1 MRKKKSSFMRQS
13 MYILAGVCLFIL
25 VSYILN
31 YFVIQNLYK
40 KESIKLRVELFDEFV
55 READNAQ
62 NDIERILISAGSN
75 AAVLDY
81 MKSDNLADRW
91 DRLSQINQISATL
104 LELDSNIVAV
114 CMYDEDNNL
123 IAMNGSKYAKIPE
136 SMWKENE
143 LFSNK
148 VAVSDD
154 DGIYYYAMSP
164 VLERRKDGYHQ
175 VGSIALLIRNNSI
188 QNICDFAISN
198 YQKDGVY
205 FAIQDRTGKAVAQSG
220 KSEVYETYLQSDE
233 KKEKYLYFEEQLDMS
248 DWKVLFLTNKDTYM
262 SYMKYAQTINLITY
276 AVTILA
282 QIWMCYMMY
291 SHVMVPLNKQ
301 IHFVSNYTKDMSRR
315 IEIND
320 NYEFGE
326 LEAELNEMLDGIE
339 RLNREILAEKERNQ
353 QLEYEK
359 KQTEIV
365 AYKNQ
370 INPHFLHNTLEC
382 IRGMALYKGEREIA
396 KLAAAMSRMFQYNIR
411 GGEIVTVKQML
422 RSIEDY
428 SVIIEY
434 RFMGKTQMKISAD
447 TSVEE
452 CQIPKMLIQPLVEN
466 AVRHGTQQRIDGG
479 KIELLVC
486 DNGDTMKIIVHDTG
500 IGMSPEVIKK
510 QRDKFEMYRH
520 ESGNHIPNK
529 EIGIANVARRLWLF
543 YQDDY
548 EVQIES
554 QENVGT
560 TFVLIVPKMLQA
572 ENEEGRV

>member
-40 KESIKLRVELFDEFV
+40 KESIKLRVELFDEVV

-276 AVTILA
+276 AVTIL
-282 QIWMCYMMY
+282 
-291 SHVMVPLNKQ
+291 
-301 IHFVSNYTKDMSRR
+301 
-315 IEIND
+315 
-320 NYEFGE
+320 
-326 LEAELNEMLDGIE
+326 
-339 RLNREILAEKERNQ
+339 
-353 QLEYEK
+353 
-359 KQTEIV
+359 
-365 AYKNQ
+365 
-370 INPHFLHNTLEC
+370 
-382 IRGMALYKGEREIA
+382 
-396 KLAAAMSRMFQYNIR
+396 
-411 GGEIVTVKQML
+411 
-422 RSIEDY
+422 
-428 SVIIEY
+428 
-434 RFMGKTQMKISAD
+434 
-447 TSVEE
+447 
-452 CQIPKMLIQPLVEN
+452 
-466 AVRHGTQQRIDGG
+466 
-479 KIELLVC
+479 
-486 DNGDTMKIIVHDTG
+486 
-500 IGMSPEVIKK
+500 
-510 QRDKFEMYRH
+510 
-520 ESGNHIPNK
+520 
-529 EIGIANVARRLWLF
+529 
-543 YQDDY
+543 
-548 EVQIES
+548 
-554 QENVGT
+554 
-560 TFVLIVPKMLQA
+560 
-572 ENEEGRV
+572 